1 MKKRDLRLWPRSLG
15 GQLIALLLT
24 SLILAQIASL
34 WLFAGERRGAL
45 ADLARQG
52 LAQRTAS
59 LVELIEAT
67 PKNLH
72 EQVTQTVSSPFLTY
86 WITDKPSV
94 EKGGDGWA
102 DRQLSSLIS
111 DELGGNRTIH
121 ADVTR
126 IALPPPRHSH
136 SRGHHE
142 EESEEEE
149 EARSA
154 RQGAGWGSG
163 WVPRWRTPRQSL
175 TLNASVSLAD
185 GTWLNMAGRFR
196 LPYRPLTPLFLSIMV
211 MALAVVLI
219 VAFTVRKLTRPLRD
233 LSRAADR
240 LGRGEDVESLPV
252 SGPLEVQ
259 GTIHAFN
266 VMQDRLS
273 RFVKDRTRMLAA
285 ISHDLRTPI
294 TSLRIRAEFIEDDEN
309 REKIIATL
317 EEMQRMTEATLAFA
331 REDGTSEG
339 QVVIDLGDYLDAM
352 AEDYRSM
359 GHDVSFSPPE
369 GRIVLTC
376 RPLSLKR
383 AIRNVLDNAVRYGER
398 ARMVLELKDEEA
410 VVSIADDGPGIPEAR
425 LNDVFEPFVR
435 LEESR
440 SEETGGIGLG
450 LAIARSVVHA
460 HGGTLALANGA
471 AGGLVAT
478 ISLPIAAPGK

>member
-1 MKKRDLRLWPRSLG
+1 MKGARLRLWPQSLG
-15 GQLIALLLT
+15 GQLIALLLA
-24 SLILAQIASL
+24 SLVLAQVASL

-67 PKNLH
+67 PGNLH
-72 EQVTQTVSSPFLTY
+72 TQVVETVSSPFLTY
-86 WITDKPSV
+86 WIADRPSV
-94 EKGGDGWA
+94 GKSGDGWA

-111 DELGGNRTIH
+111 EELGGNREIH
-121 ADVTR
+121 ADVSR
-126 IALPPPRHSH
+126 VVLPPRRHSH
-136 SRGHHE
+136 SADHHDGDE
-142 EESEEEE
+142 DDEEEE
-149 EARSA
+149 DARPG
-154 RQGAGWGSG
+154 RRNSG
-163 WVPRWRTPRQSL
+163 WFGFWRQPRQSL

-185 GTWLNMAGRFR
+185 GNWLNMAGRFR
-196 LPYRPLTPLFLSIMV
+196 LPYRSLTPLFLSIMV
-211 MALAVVLI
+211 MGLAVVLV
-219 VAFTVRKLTRPLRD
+219 VAFTVRRLTRPLRD

-252 SGPLEVQ
+252 SGPLEIQ

-273 RFVKDRTRMLAA
+273 RFVRDRTRMLAA

-294 TSLRIRAEFIEDDEN
+294 TSLRIRAEFIEDEEN
-309 REKIIATL
+309 RDKIIATL

-331 REDGTSEG
+331 REDGTNEAP
-339 QVVIDLGDYLDAM
+339 VEVDLGDYLDAM
-352 AEDYRSM
+352 AEDYRAM
-359 GHDVSFSPPE
+359 GQDVSFTPPE
-369 GRIVLTC
+369 SRIVLTC

-383 AIRNVLDNAVRYGER
+383 AVRNILDNAIRYGER
-398 ARMVLELKDEEA
+398 ARMDLAARGGEA
-410 VVSIADDGPGIPEAR
+410 VITIADDGPGIPEAR
-425 LNDVFEPFVR
+425 LKDVFEPFVR

-460 HGGTLALANGA
+460 LGGTLTLANGPQK
-471 AGGLVAT
+471 GIVAT
-478 ISLPIAAPGK
+478 IALPVSLTS